1 MQAETD
7 TSAEAVERLA
17 RDCDD
22 HAQWLRDRTP
32 EGGTAGL
39 AEVYD
44 RIGATLRA
52 LHTRAQQAEAER
64 DALIADNAMLVQ
76 GLTDANNACVA
87 AETERDAARAAHRE
101 NARILGLLFNELQGR
116 VDAGKVIAIG
126 RCAARARAALGGAA

>member
-64 DALIADNAMLVQ
+64 DAARTALR
-76 GLTDANNACVA
+76 LTHDALAGYRSESVDD
-87 AETERDAARAAHRE
+87 EDRDALAA
-101 NARILGLLFNELQGR
+101 
-116 VDAGKVIAIG
+116 
-126 RCAARARAALGGAA
+126 ARAALGGAA